1 MRLPRAGKAFGHLRR
16 TSRTIRDDVD
26 EEIRLHLEMQV
37 EALAARGVP
46 LDEARREARRR
57 FGDLEATRQYC
68 RAQDERKES
77 TMRHTLLFQDIGQ
90 DVRTSV
96 RSLLRAP
103 ALALT
108 ILATV
113 GLGIGATTVMFSA
126 IDVAFLRPLP
136 YADPA

>member
-57 FGDLEATRQYC
+57 FGDLEATRKYC

-90 DVRTSV
+90 DAAQTDFRGHKHNDARYPVQVS
-96 RSLLRAP
+96 
-103 ALALT
+103 
-108 ILATV
+108 
-113 GLGIGATTVMFSA
+113 
-126 IDVAFLRPLP
+126 FLMRCR
-136 YADPA
+136 